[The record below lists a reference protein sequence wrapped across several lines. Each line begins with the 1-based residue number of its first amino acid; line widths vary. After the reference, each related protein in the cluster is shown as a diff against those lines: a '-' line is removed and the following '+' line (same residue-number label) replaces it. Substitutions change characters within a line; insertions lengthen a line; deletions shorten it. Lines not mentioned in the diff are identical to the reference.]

1 MESQLRRVAKT
12 DKNQQEIMDALR
24 QAGAEVTSLHQVGG
38 GVPDLLVS
46 FRNKWHLLEVKD
58 GSKPPSA
65 RMLTD
70 EQRKWMVKQKASVWV
85 VMSPSEAL
93 DAIGAP

>member
-1 MESQLRRVAKT
+1 
-12 DKNQQEIMDALR
+12 MDALR

-46 FRNKWHLLEVKD
+46 FRNKWYVVEVKD

-70 EQRKWMVKQKASVWV
+70 DQRKWMVKQHASVWV
-85 VMSPSEAL
+85 VNSPAEAL
-93 DAIGAP
+93 DAIGAR

>member
-1 MESQLRRVAKT
+1 
-12 DKNQQEIMDALR
+12 MDALR
-24 QAGAEVTSLHQVGG
+24 KAGAEVTSLHQVGG

-46 FRNKWHLLEVKD
+46 FRNKWHVIEVKD

-70 EQRKWMVKQKASVWV
+70 DQRKWMIKQRASVWV
-85 VMSPSEAL
+85 VTSSGEAL
-93 DAIGAP
+93 DAIGAVQCR

>member
-1 MESQLRRVAKT
+1 MDTLRK
-12 DKNQQEIMDALR
+12 
-24 QAGAEVTSLHQVGG
+24 AGAEVTSLHQVGG

-46 FRNKWHLLEVKD
+46 YRNKWYLIEVKD

-70 EQRKWMVKQKASVWV
+70 DQRKWMVKQHASVWV
-85 VMSPSEAL
+85 VNSPAEAL
-93 DAIGAP
+93 DAIGAR

>member
-1 MESQLRRVAKT
+1 
-12 DKNQQEIMDALR
+12 MDALR

-46 FRNKWHLLEVKD
+46 FRNKWYVVEVKD

-70 EQRKWMVKQKASVWV
+70 DQRKWMVKQHALVWV
-85 VMSPSEAL
+85 VNSPAEAL
-93 DAIGAP
+93 DAIGAR